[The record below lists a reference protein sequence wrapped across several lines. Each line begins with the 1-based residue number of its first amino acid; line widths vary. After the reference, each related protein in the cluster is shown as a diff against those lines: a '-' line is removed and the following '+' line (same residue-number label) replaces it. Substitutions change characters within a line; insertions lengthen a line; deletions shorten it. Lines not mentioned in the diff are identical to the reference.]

1 MGRFNVVKI
10 VLFLST
16 EVVIK
21 LRVTQRIIILT
32 KYSKAVGKQALL
44 LEKNFTRR
52 GSMRINYVAE

>member
-1 MGRFNVVKI
+1 MGQFNVVKI

-44 LEKNFTRR
+44 LEKILP
-52 GSMRINYVAE
+52 GVAQWE